1 MIRSALRRFAGDS
14 FPPELRLEVMKASVL
29 YHAPM
34 FQITFESTFDDVA
47 KAAKKLFDQQH
58 TTNDVSAILQQ
69 TAEQALL
76 ETCIF
81 KVQKVERMCGSSA
94 LNFTHSMAPL
104 FDVIDARIH
113 HLEIFVQSGPSYRC
127 VVAIGKARDATR
139 AEASFSRTEDLRP

>member
-81 KVQKVERMCGSSA
+81 KVQ
-94 LNFTHSMAPL
+94 
-104 FDVIDARIH
+104 
-113 HLEIFVQSGPSYRC
+113 
-127 VVAIGKARDATR
+127 
-139 AEASFSRTEDLRP
+139 